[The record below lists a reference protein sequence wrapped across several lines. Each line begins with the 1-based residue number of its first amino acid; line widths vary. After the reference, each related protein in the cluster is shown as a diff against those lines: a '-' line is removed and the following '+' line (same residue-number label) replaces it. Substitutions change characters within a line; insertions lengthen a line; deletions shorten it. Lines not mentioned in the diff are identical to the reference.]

1 MYIICINVLS
11 LTAKKGIV
19 MSKVLVT
26 GASGFIALHCIN
38 QLLEQGHEVRG
49 TVRSLS
55 RKDELENA
63 LKKQGRDVSA
73 FELSE
78 ADLNK
83 EDGWDEAVKGCDY
96 VLHMA
101 SPFIL
106 GVPKYE
112 DELIKP
118 AVSGVGFVVKAAIK
132 HKVKRVVLTSSGASI
147 TDTHDGKTHFTEED
161 WTDVNHPK
169 TTAYYKSK
177 TLAEKH
183 AWDLVNA
190 QTGKTKTEL
199 AVINPTVVLGPTLSE
214 DIGTSNDFIRQILVG
229 KVPAA
234 ANLHFG
240 FVDVRDIA
248 AAHIMAMTHKKA
260 AGERFIAN
268 ADELWLIELTTF
280 LNKAGYKKAPQ
291 RKMPNWLVKVFG
303 MFDAPTKQISQLLDA
318 ERFTP
323 ADKAKKVL
331 GWQPRNLE
339 ETILETAEQI
349 RALGLSK

>member
-1 MYIICINVLS
+1 
-11 LTAKKGIV
+11 

-38 QLLEQGHEVRG
+38 QLLEAGYEVRG

-78 ADLNK
+78 ADLSK
-83 EDGWDEAVKGCDY
+83 EDGWEDAVKGCDY
-96 VLHMA
+96 VLHVA

-106 GVPKYE
+106 GVPKHE

-118 AVSGVGFVVKAAIK
+118 AVSGVDFVVKAAIK

-177 TLAEKH
+177 TLAEMH
-183 AWDLVNA
+183 AWDLINE
-190 QTGKTKTEL
+190 QTGKSKTEL
-199 AVINPTVVLGPTLSE
+199 AVINPTVVLGPTLTE

-240 FVDVRDIA
+240 FVDVRDVA

-260 AGERFIAN
+260 AGERFIAS
-268 ADELWLIELTTF
+268 AKEMWLIELTTF
-280 LNKAGYKKAPQ
+280 LNQAGYKKAPL

-303 MFDAPTKQISQLLDA
+303 LFDAPTKQISELLDA

-323 ADKAKKVL
+323 ADKAKKVM
-331 GWQPRNLE
+331 GWQSRDLD
-339 ETILETAEQI
+339 ETILETAEQM

>member
-1 MYIICINVLS
+1 
-11 LTAKKGIV
+11 

-38 QLLEQGHEVRG
+38 QLLEAGHEVRG

-55 RKDELENA
+55 RKDELESA

-78 ADLNK
+78 ADLSK
-83 EDGWDEAVKGCDY
+83 EEGWEDAVKGCDY
-96 VLHMA
+96 VLHVA

-106 GVPKYE
+106 GVPKHE

-118 AVSGVGFVVKAAIK
+118 AVSGVDFVVKAAIK

-147 TDTHDGKTHFTEED
+147 TDTHDGKTHFTEDD

-177 TLAEKH
+177 TLAEMH
-183 AWDLVNA
+183 AWDLINA
-190 QTGKTKTEL
+190 QTGKSKTEL
-199 AVINPTVVLGPTLSE
+199 AVINPLVVIGPTLSE
-214 DIGTSNDFIRQILVG
+214 DIGTSNDFLRQILVG

-240 FVDVRDIA
+240 FVDVRDVA

-268 ADELWLIELTTF
+268 TKEMWLIELTTF
-280 LNKAGYKKAPQ
+280 LNKAGYKKAPL

-303 MFDAPTKQISQLLDA
+303 LFDAPTKMISQLLDV

-331 GWQPRNLE
+331 GWQPRDIE
-339 ETILETAEQI
+339 ESIIETAEQM

>member
-1 MYIICINVLS
+1 
-11 LTAKKGIV
+11 

-38 QLLEQGHEVRG
+38 QLLEAGHEVRG

-55 RKDELENA
+55 RKDELESA

-78 ADLNK
+78 ADLSK
-83 EDGWDEAVKGCDY
+83 EDGWDDAVKGCDY
-96 VLHMA
+96 VLHVA

-106 GVPKYE
+106 GVPKHE

-118 AVSGVGFVVKAAIK
+118 AFSGVDFVVKAAIK

-147 TDTHDGKTHFTEED
+147 TDTHDGKTHFTEDD

-177 TLAEKH
+177 TLAEMH

-190 QTGKTKTEL
+190 QTGNSKTEL
-199 AVINPTVVLGPTLSE
+199 AVINPTVVLGPTLTE

-240 FVDVRDIA
+240 FVDVRDVA

-260 AGERFIAN
+260 AGERFIAS
-268 ADELWLIELTTF
+268 AKEMWLIELTTF
-280 LNKAGYKKAPQ
+280 LNQAGYKKAPL

-303 MFDAPTKQISQLLDA
+303 LFDAPTKQISELLDA

-323 ADKAKKVL
+323 ADKAKKVM
-331 GWQPRNLE
+331 GWQSRDLD
-339 ETILETAEQI
+339 ETILETAEQM

>member
-1 MYIICINVLS
+1 
-11 LTAKKGIV
+11 

-38 QLLEQGHEVRG
+38 QLLEAGHEVRG

-55 RKDELENA
+55 RKDELESA

-78 ADLNK
+78 ADLSK
-83 EDGWDEAVKGCDY
+83 EDGWDDAVKGCDY
-96 VLHMA
+96 VLHVA

-106 GVPKYE
+106 GVPKHE

-118 AVSGVGFVVKAAIK
+118 AVSGVDFVVKAAIK

-147 TDTHDGKTHFTEED
+147 TDTHDGKTHFTEDD

-177 TLAEKH
+177 TLAEMH

-190 QTGKTKTEL
+190 QTGKSKTEL
-199 AVINPTVVLGPTLSE
+199 AVINPTVVLGPTLTE

-240 FVDVRDIA
+240 FVDVRDVA

-260 AGERFIAN
+260 AGERFIAS
-268 ADELWLIELTTF
+268 AKEMWLIELTTF
-280 LNKAGYKKAPQ
+280 LNQAGYKKAPL

-303 MFDAPTKQISQLLDA
+303 LFDAPTKQISELLDA

-323 ADKAKKVL
+323 ADKAKKVM
-331 GWQPRNLE
+331 GWQSRDLD
-339 ETILETAEQI
+339 ETILETAEQM

>member
-1 MYIICINVLS
+1 
-11 LTAKKGIV
+11 

-38 QLLEQGHEVRG
+38 QLLEAGHEVRG

-55 RKDELENA
+55 RKDELESA

-78 ADLNK
+78 ADLSK
-83 EDGWDEAVKGCDY
+83 EDGWDDAVKGCDY
-96 VLHMA
+96 VLHVA

-106 GVPKYE
+106 GVPKHE
-112 DELIKP
+112 DDLIKP
-118 AVSGVGFVVKAAIK
+118 AVSGVDFVVKAAIK

-147 TDTHDGKTHFTEED
+147 TDTHDGKTHFTEDD

-177 TLAEKH
+177 TLAEMH

-190 QTGKTKTEL
+190 QTGKSKTEL
-199 AVINPTVVLGPTLSE
+199 AVINPLVVIGPTLSE
-214 DIGTSNDFIRQILVG
+214 DIGTSNDFLRQILVG

-240 FVDVRDIA
+240 FVDVRDVA
-248 AAHIMAMTHKKA
+248 TAHIMAMTHKKA

-268 ADELWLIELTTF
+268 TKEMWLIELTTF
-280 LNKAGYKKAPQ
+280 LNKAGYKKAPL

-303 MFDAPTKQISQLLDA
+303 LFDAPTKMISQLLDV

-331 GWQPRNLE
+331 SWQPRDIE
-339 ETILETAEQI
+339 ESIIETAEQM